1 MPASCATAPFRGVST
16 PDGYRTAPGTP
27 TLCTQAEPV
36 AAAQRGLYPPFFSS
50 PGSRVVGEADRPR
63 QHHGVHP
70 PAVESAAGDGGLC
83 PQLPGSGG
91 PLPAAR
97 GAGGDGCPHAP
108 VLRPIAHL
116 ATPRECWAP
125 QSGGAREQR
134 AAVELAQAVR
144 TGASGCAEVAPTC
157 EPPSRSRPSWSSASK
172 RIHAVVAALGQ
183 CRNHVHNQL
192 VELV

>member
-1 MPASCATAPFRGVST
+1 LAKRIGLVNTMVFTHLPSSLLLVTGAYAPSF
-16 PDGYRTAPGTP
+16 
-27 TLCTQAEPV
+27 PV
-36 AAAQRGLYPPFFSS
+36 AAALFLLREGLVEMDVPTRQSYGPALILPPRGN
-50 PGSRVVGEADRPR
+50 
-63 QHHGVHP
+63 
-70 PAVESAAGDGGLC
+70 AG
-83 PQLPGSGG
+83 
-91 PLPAAR
+91 
-97 GAGGDGCPHAP
+97 
-108 VLRPIAHL
+108 
-116 ATPRECWAP
+116 AP

-192 VELV
+192 AELV